1 MAKSKQKLSFSDEA
15 KKALHLMQK
24 TQKNIFLTGKAGT
37 GKSTLLEHFRNKTK
51 KKCAII
57 APTGVAAINV
67 QGETIHAFFGLKPGF
82 EIDEAPL
89 AARKCSNKRLFQRL
103 ETIVIDEISMVRAD
117 LLDAIDIY
125 LRLVREED
133 IPFGGVQMVFIGD
146 LYQLPPVV
154 GRDDKEVFF
163 SRYETPFFFGSKVFQ
178 DPNFD
183 MEYIELEKIYRQNDE
198 EFIDILN
205 AIRNKTPNPEHLRIL
220 NQRVD
225 KQFDPKKEKYIYLMT
240 TNADANKVNLSELDK
255 LPETPLSFFAETS
268 GEVERNHF
276 VTDQELILKEG
287 AQVMFVNNDSIRRW
301 VNGTIGTI
309 VEINEFDEELTVD
322 IEGEEVTVGRHTWDI
337 SKYIYK
343 KSKLEREQIGTITQF
358 PIKLAWAITI
368 HKSQGKTFDR
378 VIVDLGRGSFAHG
391 QTYVALS
398 RCRTLEGTVLKR
410 PIRPQDI
417 RLDYKVQQFITNFQY
432 GKADQAQSLEDKVDI
447 INEAIASESPL
458 EILYLTATN
467 QKSSRIIYPQIIQEN
482 SFKGFNFIG
491 LKAHCTLRNTGR
503 TFKIERMLEVKLLDR
518 DQI

>member
-1 MAKSKQKLSFSDEA
+1 MAKSDSKLSFSEEA

-24 TQKNIFLTGKAGT
+24 TKKNIFLTGKAGT
-37 GKSTLLEHFRNKTK
+37 GKSTLLEHFRTKTK
-51 KKCAII
+51 KKCAVI

-125 LRLVREED
+125 LRLVRDED
-133 IPFGGVQMVFIGD
+133 VPFGGVQMIFIGD

-178 DPNFD
+178 DTSFD

-198 EFIDILN
+198 VFIDILN
-205 AIRNKTPNPEHLRIL
+205 AIRNKTIQDGHLQTL
-220 NQRVD
+220 NKRVD
-225 KQFDPKKEKYIYLMT
+225 KYFDPKKEKFIYLMT
-240 TNADANKVNLSELDK
+240 TNADANKVNLNELEK
-255 LPETPLSFFAETS
+255 LPETPLSFFAKTT
-268 GEVERNHF
+268 GKVERNHF
-276 VTDQELILKEG
+276 VTDQELVIKEG

-301 VNGTIGTI
+301 VNGTIGTVI
-309 VEINEFDEELTVD
+309 EVDGFEEELIVD
-322 IEGEEVTVGRHTWDI
+322 IDGEEVIVGTHTWDI
-337 SKYIYK
+337 SKYVYN

-417 RLDYKVQQFITNFQY
+417 RLDYKVQQFITAFQY
-432 GKADQAQSLEDKVDI
+432 GKADQIQSLEDKVNV
-447 INEAIASESPL
+447 INEAIASETPL

-467 QKSSRIIYPQIIQEN
+467 QKSRRVIYPQIIQES
-482 SFKGFNFIG
+482 SFKGYNFIG

-503 TFKIERMLEVKLLDR
+503 TFKIERMLEIKLLE
-518 DQI
+518 Q